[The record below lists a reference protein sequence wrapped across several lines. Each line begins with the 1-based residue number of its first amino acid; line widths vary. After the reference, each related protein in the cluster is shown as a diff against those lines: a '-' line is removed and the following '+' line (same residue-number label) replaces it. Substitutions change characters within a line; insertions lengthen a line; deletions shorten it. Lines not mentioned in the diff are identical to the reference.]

1 MARLA
6 RLAAAGQIHLLIQ
19 RGHNGQ
25 PVFVDRAD
33 RETYLRLLRDAAV
46 TSQVAIHAYALTE
59 NEVMLLATPL
69 DATGMSRM
77 MQSLGR
83 RYVAAFNRRHGRSG
97 TLWDGRFR
105 ATVVEAEHHFAACL
119 CYVELAPLRAGLG
132 RDAQAYPWSSAR
144 HHLGLASD
152 PLVSEHP
159 LAWRMGNTPFEREA
173 AHRQLLE
180 RALTPQQLEGI
191 KEATLK
197 GWALGSDSFV
207 GAIQEQTGRRA
218 RPGRRGRP
226 RKHVEPNGT

>member
-6 RLAAAGQIHLLIQ
+6 RLAAAAEVHLLIQ

-25 PVFVDRAD
+25 AVFVDPSD
-33 RETYLRLLRDAAV
+33 RETYLQLLREAAAMN
-46 TSQVAIHAYALTE
+46 QVAIHAYALTE
-59 NEVMLLATPL
+59 NEVMLLATPG
-69 DATGMSRM
+69 DASGLSRM

-83 RYVAAFNRRHGRSG
+83 RYVAGFNRRQGRSG

-105 ATVVEAEHHFAACL
+105 ATVIEAEHYFAACL

-144 HHLGLASD
+144 HHLGMAAD

-159 LAWRMGNTPFEREA
+159 LVWRMGNTPFEREA

-180 RALTPQQLEGI
+180 RALTPEQVQGI
-191 KEATLK
+191 TEATKK

-207 GAIQEQTGRRA
+207 AAIQERTGRRA

-226 RKHVEPNGT
+226 RKGVEPRAG